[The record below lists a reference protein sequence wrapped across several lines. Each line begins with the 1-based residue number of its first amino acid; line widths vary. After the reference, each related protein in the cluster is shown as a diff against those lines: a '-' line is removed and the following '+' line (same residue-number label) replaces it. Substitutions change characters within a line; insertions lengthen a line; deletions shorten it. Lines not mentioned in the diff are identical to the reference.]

1 MRAVCGSLS
10 AVVNIAVLI
19 RIVKC
24 ERNLIVDINLF
35 RSRSGTERKHVHIRI
50 FGDYAA
56 DVLLRQFDC
65 FKPGSKA
72 LVIGIDACIDNCNNH
87 AAAVNAEI
95 PRVAGF
101 NNIVRN
107 RHLCVAGTNDFIAF
121 RGNFEHGHVFNAFNA
136 RNRRNARNLVERY
149 ACRKAVAEQGEIIF
163 KRDCRSGALNA
174 LFNDFVFRCKLFAC
188 GGLLFGKSF
197 AENRAAVFEHGI
209 AGKFDNDVNHAF
221 IINFVPFNK
230 GSFGFFR
237 FFAEHAVECCNN
249 RCLGIH

>member
-1 MRAVCGSLS
+1 M
-10 AVVNIAVLI
+10 VNIAVLI

-24 ERNLIVDINLF
+24 ERDLIVDINLF

-72 LVIGIDACIDNCNNH
+72 FVIGIDACIDNCNNH

-95 PRVAGF
+95 PCVAGF

-107 RHLCVAGTNDFIAF
+107 RHFCVAGTNDFIAF

-136 RNRRNARNLVERY
+136 R
-149 ACRKAVAEQGEIIF
+149 
-163 KRDCRSGALNA
+163 
-174 LFNDFVFRCKLFAC
+174 CKLFAC

-197 AENRAAVFEHGI
+197 AENRAAVSEHGI